1 MSVKILLVEEN
12 WIMRECLHRLID
24 NLDNMEVI
32 GEAEDCH
39 LVLKKA
45 RELSPDVI
53 IMDVGM
59 LNRDVIV
66 ATRKIN
72 KDMPKVKIVALS
84 LIYEKRFV
92 LEMFK
97 AGASA
102 YLLKDEAFE
111 ELAETISLVSDNKY
125 YISPS
130 IINKDIKD
138 YICNI

>member
-1 MSVKILLVEEN
+1 MNVKILLVEEN

-39 LVLKKA
+39 LALKKA

-59 LNRDVIV
+59 LNLDVIV

>member
-1 MSVKILLVEEN
+1 MSAKILLVDDHR
-12 WIMRECLHRLID
+12 IMRELLHRLID

-39 LVLKKA
+39 LALKKA

>member
-1 MSVKILLVEEN
+1 
-12 WIMRECLHRLID
+12 
-24 NLDNMEVI
+24 
-32 GEAEDCH
+32 
-39 LVLKKA
+39 LKKA

-59 LNRDVIV
+59 LNLDAIV

-111 ELAETISLVSDNKY
+111 ELAETICLVSDNKY